1 MFLQLLFL
9 LFANGFVNSLDL
21 ELNSARA
28 CKPDWDNSCRAN
40 SECCSSY
47 CDNNNGQW
55 ALGVCKAGSTPINTQ
70 CKPLWDNSCKTN
82 AECCSGHC
90 DNVNG
95 QWAFGVCKEA
105 TNPGVTAQPVTSN
118 PVSLG
123 YYLIT
128 QSEFEKAITTNGYPQ
143 PSSIQYHNLVNQAG
157 TKGQIY
163 SKLELAMF
171 LAQIMWESD
180 GLRAKREYY
189 CYPTFNSGCEY
200 SSGIGFPGAHY
211 FGRGYIQLVC
221 FAGNIFNF

>member
-1 MFLQLLFL
+1 MFLGLLLIFL
-9 LFANGFVNSLDL
+9 AKCFVN
-21 ELNSARA
+21 NAGA
-28 CKPDWDNSCRAN
+28 CKPDWDNSCRSN
-40 SECCSSY
+40 TECCSSY

-55 ALGVCKAGSTPINTQ
+55 AFGVCKAGSTPMINTQ

-90 DNVNG
+90 DNMNG
-95 QWAFGVCKEA
+95 QWAAGVCKDA
-105 TNPGVTAQPVTSN
+105 TNPPVTISPATTIHVN
-118 PVSLG
+118 LN
-123 YYLIT
+123 YLIT
-128 QSEFEKAITTNGYPQ
+128 QSEFEKAIVTNGYPQ

-171 LAQIMWESD
+171 LAQIAWESD

-200 SSGIGFPGAHY
+200 SSGIGFPGANY
-211 FGRGYIQLVC
+211 FGRGYIQLVHV
-221 FAGNIFNF
+221 ISDKSYL